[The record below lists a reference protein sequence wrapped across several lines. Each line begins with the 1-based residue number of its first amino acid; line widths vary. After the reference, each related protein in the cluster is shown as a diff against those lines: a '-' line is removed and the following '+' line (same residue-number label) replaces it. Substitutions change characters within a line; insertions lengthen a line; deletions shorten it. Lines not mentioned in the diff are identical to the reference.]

1 MSATTRQ
8 TTSVLVADL
17 YVLLLPLD
25 SHLFSLNGAHDL
37 APRLRLRKPRHR
49 VVLYVVHCRR
59 ARVLPQ
65 AWQYHCCPSTW
76 HKVLGVVT
84 FFASVHVFLVPHRT
98 TYLPL
103 TLQAGNRLLRVEKAN
118 RHMSVVSPKQ
128 RAREE
133 SSDGNLRSS
142 ELVHNCMHSV
152 LAAEFYSE
160 PNFLVANLLH
170 CVVRIK
176 HNQLNDDVLGL
187 IVLKADLVDP
197 TNALRSWSEDDN
209 SPCNW
214 TGIACDSQNG
224 RVVTVQ
230 LHELS
235 LSGHIGRGLEKLSYL
250 QTLSLANNN
259 ITGSIPLELSQ
270 LQQLR
275 KLDLS
280 HNVLSGSIFPALGN
294 LTALKSLDLSGN
306 VLSEAIPEEL
316 FAKCESL
323 HYLSLAS
330 NFLQGTI
337 PDSLGSCTSLRVL
350 NLSFNSLTN
359 AVPASLQALTELSS
373 MDLSHNSLSGPL
385 PTFQLYMVDV
395 RLQNNEF
402 SGPIPADI
410 GDSALLEYVDLSNNF
425 LTGTLPSWLQSLTSL
440 NELNLSFNILYGQI
454 PSTIASCEKMEYLNA
469 SHNLFSG
476 NIPVFHGG
484 SALVVL
490 DMSYNQLA
498 GNIPSSIG
506 NAEELSVLLLNDNK
520 LSGSIPPEVANCSFL
535 TDINLSE
542 NYLLGSIPPEFGNL
556 TNLEALDL
564 SNNNI
569 SGVIPMELGQL
580 QKLVLFNVSYNQLE
594 GPVPDDGN
602 FIKFNKSAFI
612 GNINLCGANV
622 EVSCPNVMPKPIVLN
637 PNSSDANPIEPVN
650 PLGAARGH
658 KHIVLSASAIL
669 AIAAAAAI
677 SAGVIV
683 VLILNVYS
691 QSLSRSS
698 DAPILESYS
707 PSAGSDVPS
716 GKLVMFSKSSDP
728 RAEEWVTSA
737 HALLNKDS
745 ELGRGGF
752 GTVYKAVLADGR
764 TVAIKKLM
772 VSSLAKSQYDFE
784 KEIQF
789 LGQIKHRNLLA
800 LQGYYWTPQLQLL
813 IYDFIPNGNLYS
825 RLHEKSRVEAP
836 LSWPTRF
843 KIALGTAR
851 GLAHLH
857 HSCHPQI
864 IHYNMKSSNVLLDE
878 GCSPKIADFGLANLL
893 PMLDRY
899 LMSSKFQSALG
910 YMAPEFA
917 CQSSRINEKCDV
929 YGYGIMLLELVT
941 GRRPVEYMEDD
952 VVILCDYVRSLL
964 DEGNPMICIDANL
977 HDYVDEEVLPVIKLG
992 LICTSQV
999 PSNRPSMTEVV
1010 QILELIKTPGN
1021 SEDLL

>member
-1 MSATTRQ
+1 MMAVTKAIDMGIKCGT
-8 TTSVLVADL
+8 
-17 YVLLLPLD
+17 YVL
-25 SHLFSLNGAHDL
+25 FIL
-37 APRLRLRKPRHR
+37 ACLIG
-49 VVLYVVHCRR
+49 
-59 ARVLPQ
+59 VLPQ
-65 AWQYHCCPSTW
+65 CS
-76 HKVLGVVT
+76 K
-84 FFASVHVFLVPHRT
+84 ASSH
-98 TYLPL
+98 
-103 TLQAGNRLLRVEKAN
+103 
-118 RHMSVVSPKQ
+118 
-128 RAREE
+128 
-133 SSDGNLRSS
+133 
-142 ELVHNCMHSV
+142 
-152 LAAEFYSE
+152 
-160 PNFLVANLLH
+160 
-170 CVVRIK
+170 
-176 HNQLNDDVLGL
+176 LNDDVLGL
-187 IVLKADLVDP
+187 IVLKADFIDP

-209 SPCNW
+209 SACNW
-214 TGIACDSQNG
+214 TGISCDSQNG
-224 RVVTVQ
+224 RVITVQ

-259 ITGSIPLELSQ
+259 ISGSIPSELSQ

-280 HNVLSGSIFPALGN
+280 HNVLSGSVHPALGN
-294 LTALKSLDLSGN
+294 LAALKSLDLSGN
-306 VLSEAIPEEL
+306 ILSEAIPEEL
-316 FAKCESL
+316 FANCASL

-330 NFLQGTI
+330 NFLEGSI
-337 PDSLGSCTSLRVL
+337 PYSLGSCTSLRVL
-350 NLSFNSLTN
+350 NLSFNGLTN
-359 AVPASLQALTELSS
+359 VVPTSLQALTALSDL
-373 MDLSHNSLSGPL
+373 DLSHNSLSGPL
-385 PTFQLYMVDV
+385 PAFQVYMVHV

-402 SGPIPADI
+402 SGPIPAEI
-410 GDSALLEYVDLSNNF
+410 GDSLLLQNIDFSNNF
-425 LTGTLPSWLQSLTSL
+425 LTGSLPDSMQRLEALSTLNLANNFISGILPSWFQSLTSL
-440 NELNLSFNILYGQI
+440 TELNLSFNSLYGEI
-454 PSTIASCEKMEYLNA
+454 PSTIGLLKEVRMLHFAHNNLNGEIPNSLSGCVQLKYLDLSSNKFSGPLPDWVMSGLTFLKLSGNQLSGQLPDASNVQCASLQYLDLSENRFQGRLQQLASCGKMEYLNA

-476 NIPVFHGG
+476 SIPAFQE
-484 SALVVL
+484 STALVVL
-490 DMSYNQLA
+490 DMSYNELA

-506 NAEELSVLLLNDNK
+506 NTGELSVLLLNDNK
-520 LSGSIPPEVANCSFL
+520 LSGTIPLEVANCSFL
-535 TDINLSE
+535 TDINLSQ
-542 NYLLGSIPPEFGNL
+542 NDLLGSIPPEFGNL
-556 TNLEALDL
+556 SNLEALDL

-580 QKLVLFNVSYNQLE
+580 LKLVYFNVSYNQLE

-602 FIKFNKSAFI
+602 FVKFNKSAFI

-637 PNSSDANPIEPVN
+637 PNSSDADPIEPN
-650 PLGAARGH
+650 PLGAARRH
-658 KHIVLSASAIL
+658 KHIVLSATAIL

-677 SAGVIV
+677 SAGVVV

-698 DAPILESYS
+698 DMPILESYS
-707 PSAGSDVPS
+707 PSAESDAPL
-716 GKLVMFSKSSDP
+716 GKLVMFSKSTDP
-728 RAEEWVTSA
+728 RSEEWITSA

-825 RLHEKSRVEAP
+825 RLHEKSRTEVP
-836 LSWPTRF
+836 LSWPSRF

-857 HSCHPQI
+857 HTCHPQV

-878 GCSPKIADFGLANLL
+878 GCSPKIADFGLANLI

-899 LMSSKFQSALG
+899 LVSSKFQSALG

-964 DEGNPMICIDANL
+964 DEGNPMICVDANL
-977 HDYVDEEVLPVIKLG
+977 HEYGDEEVLPVIKLG

-999 PSNRPSMTEVV
+999 PSNRPSMAEVV

-1021 SEDLL
+1021 SKDLL